1 MVLRDYE
8 INKFVVEIY
17 FILTKENKS
26 QHILNLLKV
35 INYHIIKPES
45 LRIFDKI
52 EFMAN
57 EITCPKCNHEFTLS
71 DVMTDEL
78 NVQLKEAKAKLN
90 EDVIAWKKAK
100 DDEYKNKLQSAE
112 KEASKKASDDLATKL
127 EYFKK
132 EVDDKSKLLQ
142 DLQRKEF
149 EFIREKAE
157 MESRQKNFEVEKQ
170 KYFLEK
176 SGEIENNV
184 IKREQE
190 LFDLKLKEKETQM
203 ESMRKTIDD
212 LKRKSEQVS
221 MQLQGESQELLLE
234 SILKE
239 KFPFDSIEEVGKG
252 VEGADCIQIVKNNA
266 GVECGRIIYES
277 KRTKSWSNNWID
289 KLKADMRN
297 RTADVAILVTQTYPK
312 GMDCFGEKD
321 GIWICNFSEV
331 ISIACIIRSG
341 IFKVFDIQKKEE
353 NKGEK
358 MHMLYD
364 YLTGLEFRGQVEA
377 IAEGFL
383 SMKNSITKERMQME
397 KIWKEREKQLDKVL
411 INTSSLF
418 GSVKGIAGTSIANIP
433 LLDGD
438 EESNLIEN

>member
-1 MVLRDYE
+1 MAGE
-8 INKFVVEIY
+8 II
-17 FILTKENKS
+17 
-26 QHILNLLKV
+26 
-35 INYHIIKPES
+35 
-45 LRIFDKI
+45 
-52 EFMAN
+52 
-57 EITCPKCNHEFTLS
+57 CPKCNHSFTLS

-78 NVQLKEAKAKLN
+78 NIQLKEEKEKLN
-90 EDVIAWKKAK
+90 ADAAEWKKAK
-100 DDEYKNKLQSAE
+100 DEEYKNKIISITQ
-112 KEASKKASDDLATKL
+112 EATKKASEDLNIKL
-127 EYFKK
+127 ELLKK
-132 EVDDKSKLLQ
+132 ETEEKSKLLN
-142 DLQRKEF
+142 DLKRKEF

-157 MESRQKNFEVEKQ
+157 MESRERNFEIEKQ

-176 SGEIENNV
+176 SSEIENNV

-212 LKRKSEQVS
+212 LKRKSEQGS

-234 SILKE
+234 FILRE
-239 KFPFDSIEEVGKG
+239 NFPFDNIEEVGKG
-252 VEGADCIQIVKNNA
+252 VEGADCIQIVRNNK
-266 GVECGRIIYES
+266 GDECGRIIYES

-289 KLKADMRN
+289 ELKADMRN
-297 RTADVAILVTQTYPK
+297 RSADVAILVTQTYPK
-312 GMDCFGEKD
+312 GMSCFGEKD

-358 MHMLYD
+358 MQMLYD

-383 SMKNSITKERMQME
+383 SMKNSITRERMQME
-397 KIWKEREKQLDKVL
+397 KIWKEREKQLEKVL

-438 EESNLIEN
+438 ENQLIEN

>member
-1 MVLRDYE
+1 MAGE
-8 INKFVVEIY
+8 II
-17 FILTKENKS
+17 
-26 QHILNLLKV
+26 
-35 INYHIIKPES
+35 
-45 LRIFDKI
+45 
-52 EFMAN
+52 
-57 EITCPKCNHEFTLS
+57 CPKCNHSFTLS

-78 NVQLKEAKAKLN
+78 NIQLKEEKEKLN
-90 EDVIAWKKAK
+90 ADAAEWKKAK
-100 DDEYKNKLQSAE
+100 DEEYKNKIISITQ
-112 KEASKKASDDLATKL
+112 EATKKASEDLNIKL
-127 EYFKK
+127 ELLKK
-132 EVDDKSKLLQ
+132 ETEEKSKLLN
-142 DLQRKEF
+142 DLKRKEF

-157 MESRQKNFEVEKQ
+157 MESRERNFEIEKQ

-176 SGEIENNV
+176 SSEIENNV

-212 LKRKSEQVS
+212 LKRKSEQGS

-234 SILKE
+234 FILRE
-239 KFPFDSIEEVGKG
+239 NFPFDNIEEVGKG
-252 VEGADCIQIVKNNA
+252 VEGADCIQIVRNNK
-266 GVECGRIIYES
+266 GDECGRIIYES

-297 RTADVAILVTQTYPK
+297 RSADVAILVTQTYPK
-312 GMDCFGEKD
+312 GMSCFGEKD

-358 MHMLYD
+358 MQMLYD

-383 SMKNSITKERMQME
+383 SMKNSITRERMQME
-397 KIWKEREKQLDKVL
+397 KIWKEREKQLEKVL

-438 EESNLIEN
+438 ENQLIEN